1 MNKFVYIFFGGLF
14 GGILRYLVS
23 VFEEVIFKSS
33 AYSIIT
39 VNLLGVLVLVAVN
52 VYAEN
57 RDIDRRSGL
66 YLAITVGLLGA
77 FTSFSSFI
85 KDIVVFGQESMIK
98 GIIYIS
104 VSIIGSYAMVLLGA
118 ILGRWMAD
126 FRRR

>member
-1 MNKFVYIFFGGLF
+1 MNKLVYIFFGGLF
-14 GGILRYLVS
+14 GGILRYLLS

-66 YLAITVGLLGA
+66 YLTITVGLLGA